1 MVALALVGP
10 TASGKSALALE
21 LARRRPDLELVS
33 VDSMQVYRGM
43 DIGTAK
49 PSPAEQAEVRHHL
62 IDLVEPSDEYTVS
75 RYSVDLAG
83 ALADI
88 AGRGRRAILVGGTGL
103 YVRAAL
109 GDLEIPPRF
118 PAVRTQLEVEPDPV
132 VLHGRLEQVDP
143 VAAARM
149 EPTNRRRVVRALE
162 VTLGSG
168 RPFSSYGPGLGT
180 YAPLDHPMVGLRLER
195 EVLDHRIEDRYRTQL
210 AAGFLHEVAALDAR
224 RPPMSP
230 TAAQALGYRELRA
243 HLAGQMSLEEAVELA
258 VRRTRRF
265 ERRQERWFRRDPR
278 IDWVDA
284 GHNALADTLARLGD

>member
-1 MVALALVGP
+1 VVALALVGP

-21 LARRRPDLELVS
+21 LARRRPGLELVS

-49 PSPAEQAEVRHHL
+49 PSPADQAEVRHHL
-62 IDLVEPSDEYTVS
+62 IDLVEPSEEYTVS
-75 RYSVDLAG
+75 RYSVDLAA

-88 AGRGRRAILVGGTGL
+88 AGRGQRAVLVGGTGL

-109 GDLEIPPRF
+109 GDLEIPPRY
-118 PAVRTQLEVEPDPV
+118 PAVRAQLEVEADPV
-132 VLHGRLEQVDP
+132 VLHRRLEQLDP

-149 EPTNRRRVVRALE
+149 EPANRRRVVRALE

-168 RPFSSYGPGLGT
+168 RAFSSFGPGLGT
-180 YAPLDHPMVGLRLER
+180 YPPLGHPMVGLGLDR
-195 EVLDHRIEDRYRTQL
+195 EALDRRIEQRYQDQL
-210 AAGFLHEVAALDAR
+210 AAGFLQEVATLAASDA
-224 RPPMSP
+224 PMSP
-230 TAAQALGYRELRA
+230 TAAQALGYRELQA
-243 HLAGQMSLEEAVELA
+243 HLAGQVSLEEAVELA

-278 IDWVDA
+278 IDWVAA